1 MYLLCA
7 VCMCERDRKRKRE
20 IDYLGKRKYAEY
32 KENFVLYVLQETSGI
47 MLLCG

>member
-7 VCMCERDRKRKRE
+7 VCMCERDRKRE
-20 IDYLGKRKYAEY
+20 IDYLEKRKYAEY